1 MAEPHPA
8 PWTVLRLLNWTKA
21 HFARAQLPSPRLAAE
36 VLLAHVLGCRR
47 IDLYTRYGYQPT
59 PEQLDAFRELVRR
72 AAAREPVAYLV
83 GHKEFYSLRF
93 QVTPNVL
100 VPRPET
106 EILVDRAIEQLAGAA
121 PRPGGRPRRMW
132 DVCTGCGCVAVAVA
146 SRVSEVEVLATD
158 ISPAAV
164 AVAERNAR
172 AHALA
177 DRVRCR
183 RADLLT
189 LPDDCSAWAE
199 VDVITANP
207 PYVAAGAEVAE
218 EVRREPPE
226 ALYAGAGG
234 LDCIRPVVAEAPRY
248 LARGGALVLE
258 FGWDQ
263 ADAVRELI
271 IGGGAFEEPAIY
283 RDQQEIERAAVAVRR

>member
-21 HFARAQLPSPRLAAE
+21 HFARAQLTSPRLAGE

-59 PEQLDAFRELVRR
+59 PQQLDAFRELVRR
-72 AAAREPVAYLV
+72 AAAHEPVAYLV
-83 GHKEFYSLRF
+83 GEKEFYSLRF
-93 QVTPNVL
+93 EVTPDVL

-106 EILVDRAIEQLAGAA
+106 EILVDRAIEHLAGAA
-121 PRPGGRPRRMW
+121 PPARGRRRMW

-146 SRVSEVEVLATD
+146 SRVGDVEVLATD

-164 AVAERNAR
+164 AVAHRNAR
-172 AHALA
+172 AHGLA
-177 DRVRCR
+177 GRVCCR
-183 RADLLT
+183 QADLLT
-189 LPDDCSAWAE
+189 LPDDCAAWAE

-207 PYVAAGAEVAE
+207 PYVAAGATVAE
-218 EVRREPPE
+218 DVRKEPPE
-226 ALYAGAGG
+226 ALYAGADG
-234 LDCIRPVVAEAPRY
+234 LDCIRPIVAEAPRY
-248 LARGGALVLE
+248 LARGAALILE

-263 ADAVRELI
+263 AAAVRDLLV
-271 IGGGAFEEPAIY
+271 GAGAFEEPAIY
-283 RDQQEIERAAVAVRR
+283 RDGQEIERAAVAVRK